1 MSKQQQDKIT
11 IYGPKADGTY
21 IEAEVCYHHCHNPL
35 RLEGSDDILHR
46 TARIHRASRRRSRFW
61 PPATREA

>member
-21 IEAEVCYHHCHNPL
+21 IVEFKTTAGVPGSEAAVLKHFQAWMPSGLVLPDVN
-35 RLEGSDDILHR
+35 
-46 TARIHRASRRRSRFW
+46 A
-61 PPATREA
+61 